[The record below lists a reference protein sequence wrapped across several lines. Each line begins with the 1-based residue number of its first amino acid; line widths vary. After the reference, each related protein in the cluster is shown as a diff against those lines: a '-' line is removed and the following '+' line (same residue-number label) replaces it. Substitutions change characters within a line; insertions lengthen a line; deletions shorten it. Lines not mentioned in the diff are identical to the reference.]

1 MILPQGLKAANK
13 QDTVL
18 PFLDGM
24 VEFLHRSAADEN
36 RTSEVLKACVGLLG
50 DLGQT
55 FGSKMQQLYQMPFV
69 PMLLQQAQQQGDD
82 DIQEVAQWT
91 QSVSSACLVRCVP
104 HALAFC
110 RVDCYGW
117 CCITIGLILCSYRWS
132 PLSCAA
138 NKLAKAAPPS
148 IASFSPSIPAVH
160 CLRPVAVDSALY
172 IRHPWCT
179 ILCNMAPTI
188 VYLPLYP
195 ITPRAERTGTWLIL
209 CLLALPSWCF

>member
-1 MILPQGLKAANK
+1 MTAPQGLKAANK

-91 QSVSSACLVRCVP
+91 QSVSSACLVRCVRR
-104 HALAFC
+104 ALTFSQ
-110 RVDCYGW
+110 VDC
-117 CCITIGLILCSYRWS
+117 
-132 PLSCAA
+132 
-138 NKLAKAAPPS
+138 
-148 IASFSPSIPAVH
+148 
-160 CLRPVAVDSALY
+160 
-172 IRHPWCT
+172 
-179 ILCNMAPTI
+179 
-188 VYLPLYP
+188 
-195 ITPRAERTGTWLIL
+195 
-209 CLLALPSWCF
+209 

>member
-91 QSVSSACLVRCVP
+91 QSVSTRALVRCVRR
-104 HALAFC
+104 ALTFC
-110 RVDCYGW
+110 QVDCYGW
-117 CCITIGLILCSYRWS
+117 CCLTIGS
-132 PLSCAA
+132 
-138 NKLAKAAPPS
+138 
-148 IASFSPSIPAVH
+148 
-160 CLRPVAVDSALY
+160 
-172 IRHPWCT
+172 
-179 ILCNMAPTI
+179 
-188 VYLPLYP
+188 
-195 ITPRAERTGTWLIL
+195 
-209 CLLALPSWCF
+209 LALLLQMVASVLRGK

>member
-1 MILPQGLKAANK
+1 MTAPQGLKAANK

-91 QSVSSACLVRCVP
+91 QSVSTRALVRCVRR
-104 HALAFC
+104 ALTFC
-110 RVDCYGW
+110 HVDCYGW
-117 CCITIGLILCSYRWS
+117 CCLTIGSHALL
-132 PLSCAA
+132 LQMV
-138 NKLAKAAPPS
+138 
-148 IASFSPSIPAVH
+148 ASV
-160 CLRPVAVDSALY
+160 LR
-172 IRHPWCT
+172 
-179 ILCNMAPTI
+179 
-188 VYLPLYP
+188 
-195 ITPRAERTGTWLIL
+195 GK
-209 CLLALPSWCF
+209 

>member
-1 MILPQGLKAANK
+1 MAAPQGLKAANK

-91 QSVSSACLVRCVP
+91 QSVSTACFVRCSPCSGLLSRGLLWLVLS
-104 HALAFC
+104 HIWFLCTALTDG
-110 RVDCYGW
+110 R
-117 CCITIGLILCSYRWS
+117 LCPARQINWPR
-132 PLSCAA
+132 PL
-138 NKLAKAAPPS
+138 PPQ
-148 IASFSPSIPAVH
+148 
-160 CLRPVAVDSALY
+160 
-172 IRHPWCT
+172 
-179 ILCNMAPTI
+179 
-188 VYLPLYP
+188 
-195 ITPRAERTGTWLIL
+195 
-209 CLLALPSWCF
+209 